1 MELERVSK
9 RCGDI
14 QVIETVS
21 VAVPEGQIIGLVGA
35 NGVGKTTLLKLLA
48 GFLHPDE
55 GRIRMEPGKISYLLR
70 EQDMYAWM
78 KVKDAVC
85 YYADFYP
92 DFRMEQAI
100 SLLEEAGIEL
110 HRKVK
115 RLSDGNKQRLCLIL
129 AVSRQVPYYLL
140 DEPVKS
146 TDPNFKKDFKKY
158 LLRNLPENATVIL
171 ATHLLKDLE
180 TLFDTVLVM
189 GNRRIKMIE
198 AEQIRENYNISVG
211 EYCAREMNTMNA

>member
-14 QVIETVS
+14 QVIENVS

-78 KVKDAVC
+78 KVKDAV
-85 YYADFYP
+85 F
-92 DFRMEQAI
+92 
-100 SLLEEAGIEL
+100 
-110 HRKVK
+110 
-115 RLSDGNKQRLCLIL
+115 
-129 AVSRQVPYYLL
+129 
-140 DEPVKS
+140 
-146 TDPNFKKDFKKY
+146 
-158 LLRNLPENATVIL
+158 
-171 ATHLLKDLE
+171 
-180 TLFDTVLVM
+180 
-189 GNRRIKMIE
+189 
-198 AEQIRENYNISVG
+198 
-211 EYCAREMNTMNA
+211 